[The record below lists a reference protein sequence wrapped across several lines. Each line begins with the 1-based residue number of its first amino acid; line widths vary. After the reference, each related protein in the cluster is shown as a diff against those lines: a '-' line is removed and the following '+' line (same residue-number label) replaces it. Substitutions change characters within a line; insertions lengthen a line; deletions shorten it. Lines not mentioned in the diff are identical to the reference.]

1 MKTIH
6 KMLFTTAVASLAI
19 ASCKT
24 DPKTQQNP
32 EEKSQGII
40 LENMDTSVKPT
51 DDFFRYVNGSWLDK
65 TEIPADRTSWGG
77 FGELRKKTDADVLVI
92 LNKAIEEGNFPKV
105 KDAQGNEIDSDQE
118 KAVNYYETIMDTV
131 ARNKQGIEP
140 IKPFLAK
147 IDEIKTKKDV
157 ENYITNMAPYGG
169 GGFYG
174 FGVYNDL
181 KNSSQYAGYMGA
193 GSLGLSRDYY
203 VDAKVADK
211 LAKYQEF
218 VAKMLVT
225 FGDDEATAK
234 KNAETIVAFEKSLAT
249 PMMTKEERRDT
260 RKMYNPMTV
269 AELTEL
275 VPAIDWAAHLKG
287 IGVNIVD
294 KENGDLKGA
303 PDGSINKIIVTD
315 LGYFKALSG
324 ILDAR
329 SVEDIKLLFRWNTIN
344 GSLGV
349 LSTDLE
355 TANWEFY
362 SKEMRGAKQQRPRNE
377 RALGNLNGAV
387 GEALGKLYVE
397 KMFPPEAKAKAK
409 EMIDNVMLGF
419 EKRIAGLE
427 WMSEETKTKAL
438 EKLHKLTVKIAYP
451 DVWKDYSELQV
462 KGLNDG
468 GSYFDNAKNVT
479 KWNYNKN
486 MEKLGKAV
494 DRTEWGMAPQ
504 TVNAYFNPVNNEI
517 VFPAAIL
524 QPPFYDYKADE
535 AVNYGGIG
543 AVIGHE
549 ISHSFDDSGAR
560 FDGDGNLKNW
570 WTDSDSEKFAVI
582 GKQLVKQYSD
592 IVAIDSMHLNGE
604 FTLGENIGDLGGV
617 QAAYEGLQIFL
628 AKNGRPADIDGFT
641 AEQRFFLSWG
651 TIWRTKMRDEALK
664 NLIMT
669 NTHAPGQYRAYMPLK
684 NVDAFYEAFDV
695 KEGDKMYLK
704 PEERVRIW

>member
-1 MKTIH
+1 MKSV
-6 KMLFTTAVASLAI
+6 KKLFFTTAVATI
-19 ASCKT
+19 AFVSCKNDT
-24 DPKTQQNP
+24 S
-32 EEKSQGII
+32 EEKSAGIV

-51 DDFFRYVNGSWLDK
+51 DDFFRHVNGSWLDK
-65 TEIPADRTSWGG
+65 TEIPDDRTSWGG
-77 FGELRKKTDADVLVI
+77 FGQLRKETDADVLNI
-92 LNKAIEEGNFPKV
+92 LNEAIEERDFPKI
-105 KDAQGNEIDSDQE
+105 KDAKGNEIDSDQE

-131 ARNKQGIEP
+131 ARNKQGKAP
-140 IKPFLAK
+140 VMPYLAK
-147 IDEIKTKKDV
+147 VDEIKTKKDV
-157 ENYITNMAPYGG
+157 ETYLTNMAPYGG

-181 KNSSQYAGYMGA
+181 KNSSQYAGYMGG
-193 GSLGLSRDYY
+193 GSLGLTRDYY
-203 VDAKVADK
+203 VDAAVKDK
-211 LAKYQEF
+211 LEKYEEF
-218 VAKMLVT
+218 VAKMLQE

-234 KNAETIVAFEKSLAT
+234 KNAATIVAFEKSLAE
-249 PMMTKEERRDT
+249 PMMSKEESRDI

-269 AELTEL
+269 AQLQELA
-275 VPAIDWAAHLKG
+275 PAIDWSAHLEG
-287 IGVNIVD
+287 IGV
-294 KENGDLKGA
+294 GD
-303 PDGSINKIIVTD
+303 IETVIVTD
-315 LGYFKALSG
+315 VGYFKAMSD
-324 ILDAR
+324 IFEKR
-329 SVEDIKLLFRWNTIN
+329 SVEDIKLLLRWNTIN
-344 GSLGV
+344 SALGA

-362 SKEMRGAKQQRPRNE
+362 SKEMRGAKKQRPRNE
-377 RALGNLNGAV
+377 RALSNLNGAI

-397 KMFPPEAKAKAK
+397 KMFPPEAKKKAE

-419 EKRIAGLE
+419 EKRIAQLP
-427 WMSEETKTKAL
+427 WMSEVTKEKAL

-462 KGLNDG
+462 KGLEDG
-468 GSYFDNAKNVT
+468 GSYFENTINVT
-479 KWNYNKN
+479 KWNYSQN
-486 MEKLGKAV
+486 MNKLGQEV
-494 DRTEWGMAPQ
+494 DRTEWGMSPQ

-549 ISHSFDDSGAR
+549 ISHSFDDQGSR

-570 WTDSDSEKFAVI
+570 WTEEDAEEFKKA
-582 GKQLVKQYSD
+582 GKKLIDQYSN
-592 IVAIDSMHLNGE
+592 IVAIDSMRLNGE

-628 AKNGRPADIDGFT
+628 EKNGRPGEIDGYT
-641 AEQRFFLSWG
+641 PEQRFFLSWG

-669 NTHAPGQYRAYMPLK
+669 DTHAPGMYRAYMPLK
-684 NVDAFYEAFDV
+684 NVDAFYTAFDV
-695 KEGDKMYLK
+695 KKGDNMYLE
-704 PEERVRIW
+704 PEDRVRIW

>member
-1 MKTIH
+1 MKTI
-6 KMLFTTAVASLAI
+6 KKVFFTTAI
-19 ASCKT
+19 ATLTFVGCK
-24 DPKTQQNP
+24 
-32 EEKSQGII
+32 EEKSAETAGIV

-51 DDFFRYVNGSWLDK
+51 DDFFKHVNGNWLK
-65 TEIPADRTSWGG
+65 NTKIPDDRTSWGG
-77 FGELRKKTDADVLVI
+77 FGELRKKTDADVLNI
-92 LNKAIEEGNFPKV
+92 LNQAIAERDFPKV
-105 KDAQGNEIDSDQE
+105 KDAKGNEIDSDQE
-118 KAVNYYETIMDTV
+118 KAVNYYQTIMDTF
-131 ARNKQGIEP
+131 ARNKQGKAP
-140 IKPFLAK
+140 VLPFLTK
-147 IDEIKTKKDV
+147 VDEIKTKKDV

-174 FGVYNDL
+174 FGVFNDL
-181 KNSSQYAGYMGA
+181 KNSSQYAGYLGA
-193 GSLGLSRDYY
+193 GSLGMTRDYY

-211 LAKYQEF
+211 LAKYEEF
-218 VAKMLVT
+218 VAKMLQE
-225 FGDDEATAK
+225 FGDDAATAK
-234 KNAETIVAFEKSLAT
+234 KNAATIVAFEKSLAE

-269 AELTEL
+269 AQLTKL
-275 VPAIDWAAHLKG
+275 APAINWKAHLTG
-287 IGVNIVD
+287 IGVA
-294 KENGDLKGA
+294 DL
-303 PDGSINKIIVTD
+303 DNVIVTD
-315 LGYFKALSG
+315 PGYFKAMSS
-324 ILDAR
+324 IFNNR
-329 SVEDIKLLFRWNTIN
+329 SVADIKLLLRWNTIN
-344 GSLGV
+344 SALSS

-355 TANWEFY
+355 KANWEFY
-362 SKEMRGAKQQRPRNE
+362 SKEMSGAKKQRPRDE
-377 RALGNLNGAV
+377 RALGNLNGAI

-419 EKRIAGLE
+419 EKRIAQLP

-462 KGLNDG
+462 KGLEEG
-468 GSYFDNAKNVT
+468 GSYFENAINVT

-486 MEKLGKAV
+486 MAKLGKEV
-494 DRTEWGMAPQ
+494 DRTEWGMSPQ

-524 QPPFYDYKADE
+524 QPPFYNYKADE

-570 WTDSDSEKFAVI
+570 WTDKDAEEFKKA
-582 GKQLVKQYSD
+582 GKKLIDQFST
-592 IVAIDSMHLNGE
+592 IVAIDSMKLNGE

-628 AKNGRPADIDGFT
+628 DKNGRPGKIDNYT
-641 AEQRFFLSWG
+641 PEQRFFLSWG

-664 NLIMT
+664 NRIMT
-669 NTHAPGQYRAYMPLK
+669 DSHAPGMYRAYMPLK
-684 NVDAFYEAFDV
+684 NVDAFYQAFNV
-695 KEGDKMYLK
+695 QPGDKMYLK
-704 PEERVRIW
+704 PEDRVRIW

>member
-1 MKTIH
+1 MKTL
-6 KMLFTTAVASLAI
+6 KKAFFI
-19 ASCKT
+19 ASITAAGLVACK
-24 DPKTQQNP
+24 Q
-32 EEKSQGII
+32 EKAVEKPIGIS

-51 DDFFRYVNGSWLDK
+51 DDFFRYVNGTWVDK
-65 TEIPADRTSWGG
+65 TEIPDDQTSWGG
-77 FGELRKKTDADVLVI
+77 FNQLRKKTDADVLEI
-92 LNKAIEEGNFPKV
+92 LNTAITERNFPKV

-131 ARNKQGIEP
+131 ARNTQGKAP
-140 IKPFLAK
+140 VLPYLAK
-147 IDEIKTKKDV
+147 IDAIKTKKDIETYLV
-157 ENYITNMAPYGG
+157 NMAPYGG

-174 FGVYNDL
+174 FDVFNDL

-203 VDAKVADK
+203 VDAKVKDK
-211 LAKYQEF
+211 LEKYEIF
-218 VAKMLVT
+218 VAKMFQE
-225 FGDDEATAK
+225 FGADEATSK
-234 KNAETIVAFEKSLAT
+234 KNAATIVALETSLAT
-249 PMMTKEERRDT
+249 PMMTKEESRDI
-260 RKMYNPMTV
+260 RKLYNPMSV
-269 AELTEL
+269 AELQKL
-275 VPAIDWAAHLKG
+275 APAIDWAAHLNG
-287 IGVNIVD
+287 IGVKDIETV
-294 KENGDLKGA
+294 
-303 PDGSINKIIVTD
+303 IVTD
-315 LGYFKALSG
+315 LGYFNAMSTIFENQPVNDL
-324 ILDAR
+324 
-329 SVEDIKLLFRWNTIN
+329 KLLLRWNVIKT
-344 GSLGV
+344 SLGL

-355 TANWEFY
+355 TANWQFY
-362 SKEMRGAKQQRPRNE
+362 SKEMRGAKKQRPRNE
-377 RALGNLNGAV
+377 RALANLNGAV

-397 KMFPPEAKAKAK
+397 KMFPPEAKKKAK

-419 EKRIAGLE
+419 EARIAQLP
-427 WMSEETKTKAL
+427 WMSDVTKEKAL

-451 DVWKDYSELQV
+451 DKWKDYSELEV
-462 KGLNDG
+462 KGLKNG
-468 GSYFDNAKNVT
+468 GSYFENAINVT
-479 KWNYNKN
+479 KWNYTKT
-486 MEKLGKAV
+486 MAKLGNEV
-494 DRTEWGMAPQ
+494 DRTEWGMSPQ

-570 WTDSDSEKFAVI
+570 WTESDSEKFKEI
-582 GKQLVKQYSD
+582 GGKLVKQYSD

-604 FTLGENIGDLGGV
+604 YTLGENIGDLGGV
-617 QAAYEGLQIFL
+617 QAAYEGLQVFL
-628 AKNGRPADIDGFT
+628 KKNGVPEKIDGYT

-651 TIWRTKMRDEALK
+651 TIWRTKMRDEALR

-669 NTHAPGQYRAYMPLK
+669 NTHSPGMYRAYMPLK
-684 NVDAFYEAFDV
+684 NVDAFYTAFNV

>member
-1 MKTIH
+1 MKSV
-6 KMLFTTAVASLAI
+6 KKLFFTTAVATI
-19 ASCKT
+19 AFVSCKNDT
-24 DPKTQQNP
+24 S
-32 EEKSQGII
+32 EEKSAGIV

-51 DDFFRYVNGSWLDK
+51 DDFFRHVNGSWLDK
-65 TEIPADRTSWGG
+65 TEIPDDRTSWGG
-77 FGELRKKTDADVLVI
+77 FGQLRKKTDADVLGI
-92 LNKAIEEGNFPKV
+92 LNEAIEERNFPKI

-131 ARNKQGIEP
+131 ARNKQGKAP
-140 IKPFLAK
+140 VMPYLSKV
-147 IDEIKTKKDV
+147 DEIKTKKDV
-157 ENYITNMAPYGG
+157 ETYLTNMAPYGG

-181 KNSSQYAGYMGA
+181 KNSSQYAGYMGG
-193 GSLGLSRDYY
+193 GSLGLTRDYY
-203 VDAKVADK
+203 VDAAVKDK
-211 LAKYQEF
+211 LEKYEEF
-218 VAKMLVT
+218 VAKMLQE

-234 KNAETIVAFEKSLAT
+234 KNAATIVAFEKSLAE
-249 PMMTKEERRDT
+249 PMMSKEESRDI
-260 RKMYNPMTV
+260 RKMYNPMTI
-269 AELTEL
+269 AQLQELA
-275 VPAIDWAAHLKG
+275 PAIDWAAHLEG
-287 IGVNIVD
+287 IGVDDIETV
-294 KENGDLKGA
+294 
-303 PDGSINKIIVTD
+303 IVTD
-315 LGYFKALSG
+315 LGYFKAMSD
-324 ILDAR
+324 IFEKR
-329 SVEDIKLLFRWNTIN
+329 SVEDIKLLLRWNTIN
-344 GSLGV
+344 GALGS

-362 SKEMRGAKQQRPRNE
+362 SKEMRGAKKQRPRNE
-377 RALGNLNGAV
+377 RALNNLNGAI

-397 KMFPPEAKAKAK
+397 KMFPPEAKKKAE

-419 EKRIAGLE
+419 EKRIAQLP
-427 WMSEETKTKAL
+427 WMSEVTKEKAL

-462 KGLNDG
+462 KGLEDG
-468 GSYFDNAKNVT
+468 GSYFENTINVT
-479 KWNYNKN
+479 KWNYNQN
-486 MEKLGKAV
+486 MNKLGEEV
-494 DRTEWGMAPQ
+494 DRTEWGMSPQ

-549 ISHSFDDSGAR
+549 ISHSFDDSGSR

-570 WTDSDSEKFAVI
+570 WTDEDAEEFKKA
-582 GKQLVKQYSD
+582 GKKLIDQYSN
-592 IVAIDSMHLNGE
+592 IVAIDSMRLNGE

-628 AKNGRPADIDGFT
+628 EKNGRPGEIDGYT
-641 AEQRFFLSWG
+641 PEQRFFLSWG

-669 NTHAPGQYRAYMPLK
+669 DTHAPGMYRAYMPLK
-684 NVDAFYEAFDV
+684 NVDAFYTAFDV
-695 KEGDKMYLK
+695 KKGDNMYLE
-704 PEERVRIW
+704 PEDRVRIW

>member
-1 MKTIH
+1 MKSV
-6 KMLFTTAVASLAI
+6 KKLFFTTAVATI
-19 ASCKT
+19 AFVSCKNDT
-24 DPKTQQNP
+24 S
-32 EEKSQGII
+32 EEKSAGIV

-51 DDFFRYVNGSWLDK
+51 DDFFRHVNGSWLDK
-65 TEIPADRTSWGG
+65 TEIPDDRTSWGG
-77 FGELRKKTDADVLVI
+77 FGQLRKETDADVLNI
-92 LNKAIEEGNFPKV
+92 LNEAIEERDFPKI
-105 KDAQGNEIDSDQE
+105 KDAKGNEIDSDQE

-131 ARNKQGIEP
+131 ARNKQGKAP
-140 IKPFLAK
+140 VMPYLAK
-147 IDEIKTKKDV
+147 VDEIITKKDV
-157 ENYITNMAPYGG
+157 ETYLTNMAPYGG

-181 KNSSQYAGYMGA
+181 KNSSQYAGYMGG
-193 GSLGLSRDYY
+193 GSLGLTRDYY
-203 VDAKVADK
+203 VDAAVKDK
-211 LAKYQEF
+211 LEKYEEF
-218 VAKMLVT
+218 VAKMLQE

-234 KNAETIVAFEKSLAT
+234 KNAATIVAFEKSLAE
-249 PMMTKEERRDT
+249 PMMSKEESRDI

-269 AELTEL
+269 AQLQELA
-275 VPAIDWAAHLKG
+275 PAIDWSAHLEG
-287 IGVNIVD
+287 IGV
-294 KENGDLKGA
+294 GD
-303 PDGSINKIIVTD
+303 IETVIVTD
-315 LGYFKALSG
+315 VGYFKAMSD
-324 ILDAR
+324 IFEKR
-329 SVEDIKLLFRWNTIN
+329 SVEDIKLLLRWNTIN
-344 GSLGV
+344 SALGA

-362 SKEMRGAKQQRPRNE
+362 SKEMRGAKKQRPRNE
-377 RALGNLNGAV
+377 RALSNLNGAI

-397 KMFPPEAKAKAK
+397 KMFPPEAKKKAE

-419 EKRIAGLE
+419 EKRIAQLP
-427 WMSEETKTKAL
+427 WMSEVTKEKAL

-462 KGLNDG
+462 KGLEDG
-468 GSYFDNAKNVT
+468 GSYFENTINVT
-479 KWNYNKN
+479 KWNYSQN
-486 MEKLGKAV
+486 MNKLGQEV
-494 DRTEWGMAPQ
+494 DRTEWGMSPQ

-549 ISHSFDDSGAR
+549 ISHSFDDSGSR

-570 WTDSDSEKFAVI
+570 WTEEDAEEFKKA
-582 GKQLVKQYSD
+582 GKKLIDQYSN
-592 IVAIDSMHLNGE
+592 IVAIDSMRLNGE

-628 AKNGRPADIDGFT
+628 EKNGRPGEIDGYT
-641 AEQRFFLSWG
+641 PEQRFFLSWG

-669 NTHAPGQYRAYMPLK
+669 DTHAPGMYRAYMPLK
-684 NVDAFYEAFDV
+684 NVDAFYTAFDV
-695 KEGDKMYLK
+695 KKGDNMYLE
-704 PEERVRIW
+704 PEDRVRIW